1 MGLDKKI
8 KSSSPKLDRLKKE
21 IKRYDKLILNKPDY
35 AEAYYNRGV
44 LFLVLRQ
51 LKKAIED
58 YDKAI
63 QINPDYADA
72 FNNRG
77 IALQE
82 LGQLEKAIED
92 YDKAIQI
99 KPNNPMAYHNQGI
112 AFRKL
117 GQPKKAIESCNKAIQ
132 INPDYTEA
140 FNNRGAA
147 LQELGELEK
156 AIEDYDKAVEIKP
169 DYADAYIGRGIALQ
183 ELGQLEKAIKD
194 YDKAVQINQN
204 YAYAYYNRGLALREL
219 GQLELAIESYE
230 RAIQIN
236 PNHAEVYVSRG
247 IALQELGQL
256 EQAIE
261 SCNKALEIEPS
272 SNTAQHILN
281 SLLGNDVQSVPEEYI
296 KNLFNKYAQN
306 FENHLVNK
314 LGYTSPSFFK
324 TALKSLGLSNKKFNK
339 AIDLGCGT
347 GLVGTEF
354 RNMVDVLVGIDLSEK
369 MIRQAK
375 EKNVYDELIV
385 SDLVDG
391 LKTLKTN
398 FDLFISAD
406 VFAYIGDLAP
416 LFDSVKKHANNE
428 SLFIFSTEDMSGDGF
443 FLQQTGR
450 FAHSKNYI
458 LSTASHFGFKLE
470 HFEQYNLRKNK
481 GKWYVGGIY
490 IFRKIIK

>member
-1 MGLDKKI
+1 MTIATAHSELVSK
-8 KSSSPKLDRLKKE
+8 
-21 IKRYDKLILNKPDY
+21 IKRYDKLILSKPNY
-35 AEAYYNRGV
+35 AEGYFNRGV
-44 LFLVLRQ
+44 LFLQ
-51 LKKAIED
+51 LGRFKEAIKD
-58 YDKAI
+58 YDRAI
-63 QINPDYADA
+63 QIKPDYADA

-82 LGQLEKAIED
+82 LGQLELAIES
-92 YDKAIQI
+92 YDRAIQI
-99 KPNNPMAYHNQGI
+99 KPENFMAYHNQGI
-112 AFRKL
+112 VLREL
-117 GQPKKAIESCNKAIQ
+117 GRLEQAIESCNKAIQ
-132 INPDYTEA
+132 MKPDYADA

-147 LQELGELEK
+147 FQ
-156 AIEDYDKAVEIKP
+156 
-169 DYADAYIGRGIALQ
+169 
-183 ELGQLEKAIKD
+183 
-194 YDKAVQINQN
+194 
-204 YAYAYYNRGLALREL
+204 EL
-219 GQLELAIESYE
+219 GQLELAIESYD
-230 RAIQIN
+230 RAIQIK
-236 PNHAEVYVSRG
+236 PDYAEVYVSRG

-261 SCNKALEIEPS
+261 SCNKALEIKPS

-281 SLLGNDVQSVPEEYI
+281 SLLGNDVQSAPEEYI

-306 FENHLVNK
+306 FENHLLNK

-324 TALKSLGLSNKKFNK
+324 ETLNDLGLTNKKFNT

-347 GLVGTEF
+347 GLVGAEF
-354 RNMVDVLVGIDLSEK
+354 RNMVDVLIGIDLSEK

-385 SDLVDG
+385 SDLVNG

-406 VFAYIGDLAP
+406 VFAYIGDLAS

-470 HFEQYNLRKNK
+470 YFEQYSLRKNK
-481 GKWYVGGIY
+481 GEWLVGGIY
-490 IFRKIIK
+490 ILRNIIK

>member
-1 MGLDKKI
+1 MTIATAHSELVSK
-8 KSSSPKLDRLKKE
+8 
-21 IKRYDKLILNKPDY
+21 IKRYDKLILSKPNY
-35 AEAYYNRGV
+35 AEGYFNRGV
-44 LFLVLRQ
+44 LFLQ
-51 LKKAIED
+51 LGRFKEAIKD
-58 YDKAI
+58 YDRAI
-63 QINPDYADA
+63 QIKPDYADA

-82 LGQLEKAIED
+82 LGQLELAIES
-92 YDKAIQI
+92 YDRAIQI
-99 KPNNPMAYHNQGI
+99 KP
-112 AFRKL
+112 
-117 GQPKKAIESCNKAIQ
+117 
-132 INPDYTEA
+132 DY
-140 FNNRGAA
+140 
-147 LQELGELEK
+147 
-156 AIEDYDKAVEIKP
+156 
-169 DYADAYIGRGIALQ
+169 
-183 ELGQLEKAIKD
+183 
-194 YDKAVQINQN
+194 
-204 YAYAYYNRGLALREL
+204 
-219 GQLELAIESYE
+219 
-230 RAIQIN
+230 
-236 PNHAEVYVSRG
+236 AEVYVSRG

-261 SCNKALEIEPS
+261 SCNKALEIKPS

-281 SLLGNDVQSVPEEYI
+281 SLLGNDVQSAPEEYI

-314 LGYTSPSFFK
+314 LSYTSPSFFK
-324 TALKSLGLSNKKFNK
+324 ETLNGVGLSNKKFNK

-347 GLVGTEF
+347 GLVGAEF
-354 RNMVDVLVGIDLSEK
+354 RNMVDVLIGIDLSEK

-385 SDLVDG
+385 SDLVNG

-406 VFAYIGDLAP
+406 VFAYIGDLAS

-470 HFEQYNLRKNK
+470 HFEQYSLRKNK
-481 GKWYVGGIY
+481 GEWLVGGIY
-490 IFRKIIK
+490 ILRNIIK